1 MKTIEYPAGLLPLI
15 DRAGEFPLV
24 NPVYDFAY
32 RSPTHALHLYGYA
45 GTVWIGRDRFDF
57 AAGDA
62 TVTPA
67 GQISRYTS
75 DRPGKHRAIHFAYPR
90 PGKRAERYRLPCHVL
105 LGGDHL
111 FVLEQVRMIAR
122 LFNAPPGAAGGAG
135 GRREAS
141 ARLHALLLSL
151 ANLPA
156 GGRNRRRPK
165 GGFRREDLF
174 ELIEDRLAGPVA
186 TADLAA
192 ALNVSPHT
200 LAARFKREFGCTV
213 ARYVLG
219 KRIDRA
225 RSLLAAT
232 PLTVGEVGVSV
243 GIPDPQYFNKQF
255 RRVAGI
261 SPSRYREESR
271 EYLAAPDLAAKDG
284 YWAGNGPAGD

>member
-1 MKTIEYPAGLLPLI
+1 MKTVEYPAGLLPPI

-57 AAGDA
+57 AGGDV

-67 GQISRYTS
+67 GEISRYTS
-75 DRPGKHRAIHFAYPR
+75 ERPGKHRVIHFAYPR
-90 PGKRAERYRLPCHVL
+90 PGKRTERYRVPRHVP
-105 LGGDHL
+105 LGGDNL
-111 FVLEQVRMIAR
+111 FIREQVRMIVR
-122 LFNAPPGAAGGAG
+122 LVNAPAG
-135 GRREAS
+135 GRYEAS

-151 ANLPA
+151 ASLPA
-156 GGRNRRRPK
+156 GGRKGRRRT
-165 GGFRREDLF
+165 GTFRREQLF
-174 ELIEDRLAGPVA
+174 ELIEDRLAGPVS

-200 LAARFKREFGCTV
+200 LAARFKRECGCTV

-232 PLTVGEVGVSV
+232 PLTVGEVGASV

-255 RRVAGI
+255 RRVTGI

-271 EYLAAPDLAAKDG
+271 EYLAAPPGLAAKDG
-284 YWAGNGPAGD
+284 YWAGNGPEGE